1 MRAGSSSNIR
11 YSTFAVAIPARWALF
26 MQTNSLRASSLNP
39 ITPFLKI
46 CVVGEDPMHSHQRPF
61 VNASANLPWLPPSDQ
76 LSSRPIHDASRSSLI
91 DLRRSAIS
99 WSSIGRY
106 SPERCRTAST
116 SSSAQ
121 NCTPPGQS
129 SPIWLSNATGLL
141 GLVSNSTAIAFRWS
155 SLSGRRPNKYGFMTC
170 WPYMRF
176 DTGMFVDRA
185 GPS

>member
-1 MRAGSSSNIR
+1 MRAGSSSTIR

-46 CVVGEDPMHSHQRPF
+46 CVVGEEPMHSHQRPF
-61 VNASANLPWLPPSDQ
+61 MNASANLPWLPPSDQ

-91 DLRRSAIS
+91 DLRRRAIS
-99 WSSIGRY
+99 WLSIGRY
-106 SPERCRTAST
+106 SPARCRTASV

-141 GLVSNSTAIAFRWS
+141 GRNRFSLVLAV
-155 SLSGRRPNKYGFMTC
+155 G
-170 WPYMRF
+170 
-176 DTGMFVDRA
+176 
-185 GPS
+185 